1 MKRTLRPSIQTF
13 IEVVSIIILIM
24 LASINDFELN
34 ALPFILTLLTVLIV
48 NGLILICYGKQ

>member
-13 IEVVSIIILIM
+13 IEAVSIIILIM

-34 ALPFILTLLTVLIV
+34 ALPFILTLLTILIV

>member
-24 LASINDFELN
+24 LASINDFELS

>member
-34 ALPFILTLLTVLIV
+34 ALPFILTLLTILIV